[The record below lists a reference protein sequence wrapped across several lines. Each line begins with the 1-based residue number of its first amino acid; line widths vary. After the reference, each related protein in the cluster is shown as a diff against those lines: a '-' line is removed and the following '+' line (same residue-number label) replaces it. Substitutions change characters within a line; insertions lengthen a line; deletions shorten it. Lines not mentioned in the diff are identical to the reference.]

1 MNTDTAD
8 TPKDAPE
15 SGAIGAA
22 PPAAGWRHYFSRK
35 MLTCVMLGFTSGL
48 PLFMLYNLLSA
59 WLKAEQVDLK
69 SIGLFAL
76 VGFPYTW
83 KFVWSPLMA
92 RFHFPLLGRRRGW
105 MFVTQLA
112 LLAAIGSLGFYSPRD
127 ELSVIVALAG
137 LVAFL
142 SASQD
147 IVIDAYRR
155 ELLDEHEQGSGT
167 ALFVNAYK
175 LSTLV
180 PGSLSLILSDFMSW
194 QMVFGIT
201 GLFMLPGMLTTLLI
215 AEPNIYG
222 EPPRTLREAVVEPF
236 REFIHRSGW
245 SHALLI
251 LAFIFLYKL
260 GDSMATALATPF
272 YMDLGFSRT
281 QIGLVA
287 KNAGL
292 WASLA
297 GGILGAVWLEKT
309 GVNRGL
315 WIFGVLQA
323 VAILGFALLAQTGVG
338 AVAAVDAAAAAS
350 AAASAA
356 GGAIDAAAAPAA
368 QPSTLLLGLV
378 IGLEAFAVG
387 LGTAAFT
394 GYIATT
400 TDQRYTATQFAL
412 FTSLAAVPRTFFNAV
427 TGFIVAQTGW
437 FTFFLI
443 CFALA
448 IPGMLLLPKIAPWNG
463 RPTTGA
469 VPD

>member
-1 MNTDTAD
+1 MNTTSNSPA
-8 TPKDAPE
+8 
-15 SGAIGAA
+15 
-22 PPAAGWRHYFSRK
+22 PAATDWRHYFSRH
-35 MLTCVMLGFTSGL
+35 MLICVMLGFTSGL
-48 PLFMLYNLLSA
+48 PLFILYNLLSA
-59 WLKAEQVDLK
+59 WLKSEQVDLK
-69 SIGLFAL
+69 AIGLFAL

-83 KFVWSPLMA
+83 KFLWSPLMD

-105 MFVTQLA
+105 MFFTQLA
-112 LLAAIGSLGFYSPRD
+112 LLAAVGSMGFFSPLT
-127 ELSVIVALAG
+127 ELTAVVTLAG
-137 LVAFL
+137 VIAFL

-155 ELLDEHEQGSGT
+155 ELLSDAEQGSGT

-175 LSTLV
+175 MSTLV
-180 PGSLSLILSDFMSW
+180 PGSLSLILSDFLSW
-194 QMVFGIT
+194 QIVFGIT
-201 GLFMLPGMLTTLLI
+201 ALFMLPGLFTTLLI
-215 AEPNIYG
+215 SEPRIYG

-236 REFIHRSGW
+236 REFIQRSGW
-245 SHALLI
+245 SHAALI

-272 YMDLGFSRT
+272 YMELGYTRT

-297 GGILGAVWLEKT
+297 GGILGAIWLEKT

-323 VAILGFALLAQTGVG
+323 VAILGFALLAQTGVT
-338 AVAAVDAAAAAS
+338 
-350 AAASAA
+350 AA
-356 GGAIDAAAAPAA
+356 GVE
-368 QPSTLLLGLV
+368 PSSLMLGLV

-394 GYIATT
+394 AYIATT

-412 FTSLAAVPRTFFNAV
+412 FTSLAAVPRTFFNAL

-437 FTFFLI
+437 FVFFLI

-448 IPGMLLLPKIAPWNG
+448 IPGMLLLPKIAPWRTPAANDN
-463 RPTTGA
+463 TS
-469 VPD
+469 

>member
-1 MNTDTAD
+1 MNQDTSAVEP
-8 TPKDAPE
+8 TLAR
-15 SGAIGAA
+15 
-22 PPAAGWRHYFSRK
+22 GWRHYFTRH
-35 MLTCVMLGFTSGL
+35 MLICVMLGFTSGL
-48 PLFMLYNLLSA
+48 PLFILYNLLSA

-83 KFVWSPLMA
+83 KFLWSPLMD
-92 RFHFPLLGRRRGW
+92 RFRFPMLGRRRGW
-105 MFVTQLA
+105 MFFTQLA
-112 LLAAIGSLGFYSPRD
+112 LLAAIGSMGFFSPVTD
-127 ELSVIVALAG
+127 LTMIVFLAG

-155 ELLDEHEQGSGT
+155 EMLSDREQGSGT

-175 LSTLV
+175 MSTLV
-180 PGSLSLILSDFMSW
+180 PGSLSLILSDFLSW
-194 QMVFGIT
+194 QIVFSIT
-201 GLFMLPGMLTTLLI
+201 ALFMLPGVFTTLLI
-215 AEPNIYG
+215 REPSIYG
-222 EPPRTLREAVVEPF
+222 EPPRTLREAVVLPF
-236 REFIHRSGW
+236 KEFIERSGW
-245 SHALLI
+245 SHAAMI

-323 VAILGFALLAQTGVG
+323 VAILGFALLAKVG
-338 AVAAVDAAAAAS
+338 AS
-350 AAASAA
+350 AP
-356 GGAIDAAAAPAA
+356 GVVPD
-368 QPSTLLLGLV
+368 TFLLGLV
-378 IGLEAFAVG
+378 IGVEAFAVG

-394 GYIATT
+394 AYIATA
-400 TDQRYTATQFAL
+400 TDSRYTATQFAL
-412 FTSLAAVPRTFFNAV
+412 FTSLAAVPRTFFNAL
-427 TGFIVAQTGW
+427 TGFIVAHTGW
-437 FTFFLI
+437 FEFFLI

-448 IPGMLLLPKIAPWNG
+448 LPGMLLLPKIAPWN
-463 RPTTGA
+463 
-469 VPD
+469 VPANIEDKKHAGDSAG

>member
-1 MNTDTAD
+1 MTQPQTAKPVMNT
-8 TPKDAPE
+8 
-15 SGAIGAA
+15 
-22 PPAAGWRHYFSRK
+22 GWRHYFSRN
-35 MLTCVMLGFTSGL
+35 MLICVMLGFTSGL
-48 PLFMLYNLLSA
+48 PLFILYNLLSA

-83 KFVWSPLMA
+83 KFLWSPLMD

-105 MFVTQLA
+105 MFFTQLA
-112 LLAAIGSLGFYSPRD
+112 LLGVIGSMGFFSPLS
-127 ELSVIVALAG
+127 ELTMIVLLAG

-155 ELLDEHEQGSGT
+155 ELLSDAEQGSGT

-180 PGSLSLILSDFMSW
+180 PGSLSLILSDFLSW
-194 QMVFGIT
+194 QTVFGIT
-201 GLFMLPGMLTTLLI
+201 ALFMLPGVFTTLLI
-215 AEPNIYG
+215 REPEIYG

-272 YMDLGFSRT
+272 YMELGYTRT

-297 GGILGAVWLEKT
+297 GGVLGAIWLEKT
-309 GVNRGL
+309 GINRGL

-323 VAILGFALLAQTGVG
+323 IAILGFALLAQTGV
-338 AVAAVDAAAAAS
+338 AAA
-350 AAASAA
+350 
-356 GGAIDAAAAPAA
+356 GAE
-368 QPSTLLLGLV
+368 PSTLLLGLV
-378 IGLEAFAVG
+378 IALEAFAVG

-394 GYIATT
+394 AYIATT

-412 FTSLAAVPRTFFNAV
+412 FTSLAAVPRTFFNAL

-437 FTFFLI
+437 FVFFLI

-448 IPGMLLLPKIAPWNG
+448 IPGMLLLPRIAPW
-463 RPTTGA
+463 RSAAPES
-469 VPD
+469 VQ

>member
-1 MNTDTAD
+1 MNPNTAD
-8 TPKDAPE
+8 AQSAHAT
-15 SGAIGAA
+15 
-22 PPAAGWRHYFSRK
+22 GWRHYFNRK
-35 MLTCVMLGFTSGL
+35 MMICVMLGFTSGL

-83 KFVWSPLMA
+83 KFIWSPLMD

-105 MFVTQLA
+105 MFITQLA
-112 LLAAIGSLGFYSPRD
+112 LLAAVGSFGFFSPQQELGA
-127 ELSVIVALAG
+127 IVALAG
-137 LVAFL
+137 VVAFL

-155 ELLDEHEQGSGT
+155 ELLAEHEQGSGT

-180 PGSLSLILSDFMSW
+180 PGSLSLILSDFLSW
-194 QMVFGIT
+194 QAVFGIT
-201 GLFMLPGMLTTLLI
+201 ALFMLPGLLTTLLI
-215 AEPNIYG
+215 AEPAIYG
-222 EPPRTLREAVVEPF
+222 VPPRTLREAVVEPF
-236 REFIHRSGW
+236 HEFITRSGW
-245 SHALLI
+245 KHAMLV

-272 YMDLGFSRT
+272 YMELGFSRT

-315 WIFGVLQA
+315 WIFGALQA

-338 AVAAVDAAAAAS
+338 
-350 AAASAA
+350 
-356 GGAIDAAAAPAA
+356 
-368 QPSTLLLGLV
+368 STAEPDTLMLGFV

-412 FTSLAAVPRTFFNAV
+412 FTSLAAVPRTFFNAL
-427 TGFIVAQTGW
+427 TGFIVDQTGW
-437 FTFFLI
+437 FSFFLI

-448 IPGMLLLPKIAPWNG
+448 IPGMLLLPKIAPWNQG
-463 RPTTGA
+463 RAEASP
-469 VPD
+469 VR

>member
-1 MNTDTAD
+1 MNANT
-8 TPKDAPE
+8 E
-15 SGAIGAA
+15 HA
-22 PPAAGWRHYFSRK
+22 PPAHATGWRHYFNRK
-35 MLTCVMLGFTSGL
+35 MMICVMLGFTSGL

-83 KFVWSPLMA
+83 KFIWSPLMD

-105 MFVTQLA
+105 MFATQLA
-112 LLAAIGSLGFYSPRD
+112 LLAAVGCFGFFSPQQELGA
-127 ELSVIVALAG
+127 IVALAG
-137 LVAFL
+137 MVAFL

-155 ELLDEHEQGSGT
+155 ELLAEHEQGSGT

-194 QMVFGIT
+194 QSVFGIT
-201 GLFMLPGMLTTLLI
+201 ALFMLPGLLTTLLI
-215 AEPNIYG
+215 SEPAIYG
-222 EPPRTLREAVVEPF
+222 QPPRTLREAVVEPF
-236 REFIHRSGW
+236 HEFVTRSGW
-245 SHALLI
+245 KHALLI

-272 YMDLGFSRT
+272 YMDLGFTRT

-323 VAILGFALLAQTGVG
+323 VAILGFALLAKTGVG
-338 AVAAVDAAAAAS
+338 NS
-350 AAASAA
+350 AEP
-356 GGAIDAAAAPAA
+356 D
-368 QPSTLLLGLV
+368 TLLLGLV

-412 FTSLAAVPRTFFNAV
+412 FTSLAAVPRTFFNAL
-427 TGFIVAQTGW
+427 TGFIVDQTGW
-437 FTFFLI
+437 FSFFLI

-448 IPGMLLLPKIAPWNG
+448 IPGMLLLPKIAPWNQ
-463 RPTTGA
+463 RDA
-469 VPD
+469 EARLAS

>member
-1 MNTDTAD
+1 
-8 TPKDAPE
+8 
-15 SGAIGAA
+15 
-22 PPAAGWRHYFSRK
+22 
-35 MLTCVMLGFTSGL
+35 MLICVMLGFTSGL
-48 PLFMLYNLLSA
+48 PLFILYNLLSA

-83 KFVWSPLMA
+83 KFLWSPLMD
-92 RFHFPLLGRRRGW
+92 RFRFPMLGRRRGW
-105 MFVTQLA
+105 MFFTQLA
-112 LLAAIGSLGFYSPRD
+112 LMATIGSMGFYSPVTD
-127 ELSVIVALAG
+127 LTIIVFLAG

-155 ELLDEHEQGSGT
+155 EMLSDREQGSGT

-175 LSTLV
+175 MSTLV
-180 PGSLSLILSDFMSW
+180 PGSLSLILSDFLSW
-194 QMVFGIT
+194 QVVFSVT
-201 GLFMLPGMLTTLLI
+201 ALFMLPGVFTTLLI
-215 AEPNIYG
+215 REPSIYG
-222 EPPRTLREAVVEPF
+222 EPPRTLREAVVLPF
-236 REFIHRSGW
+236 KEFIERSGW
-245 SHALLI
+245 SHAAMI

-272 YMDLGFSRT
+272 YMDLGYSRT

-323 VAILGFALLAQTGVG
+323 VAILGFALLAQVG
-338 AVAAVDAAAAAS
+338 A
-350 AAASAA
+350 
-356 GGAIDAAAAPAA
+356 GAPGVVPD
-368 QPSTLLLGLV
+368 TFLLGLV
-378 IGLEAFAVG
+378 IGVEAFAVG

-394 GYIATT
+394 AYIATA
-400 TDQRYTATQFAL
+400 TDSRYTATQFAL
-412 FTSLAAVPRTFFNAV
+412 FTSLAAVPRTFFNAL
-427 TGFIVAQTGW
+427 TGYIVAHTGW
-437 FTFFLI
+437 FEFFLI

-448 IPGMLLLPKIAPWNG
+448 LPGMLLLPKIAPWN
-463 RPTTGA
+463 
-469 VPD
+469 VPAGSDDKKHAGDSAA

>member
-1 MNTDTAD
+1 MNQDTSAVEP
-8 TPKDAPE
+8 TPAR
-15 SGAIGAA
+15 
-22 PPAAGWRHYFSRK
+22 GWRHYFTRH
-35 MLTCVMLGFTSGL
+35 MLICVMLGFTSGL
-48 PLFMLYNLLSA
+48 PLFILYNLLSA

-83 KFVWSPLMA
+83 KFLWSPLMD
-92 RFHFPLLGRRRGW
+92 RFRFPMLGRRRGW
-105 MFVTQLA
+105 MFFTQLA
-112 LLAAIGSLGFYSPRD
+112 LLATIGSMGFFSPVTD
-127 ELSVIVALAG
+127 LTMIVFLAG

-155 ELLDEHEQGSGT
+155 EMLSDREQGSGT

-175 LSTLV
+175 MSTLV
-180 PGSLSLILSDFMSW
+180 PGSLSLILSDFLSW
-194 QMVFGIT
+194 QIVFSIT
-201 GLFMLPGMLTTLLI
+201 ALFMLPGVFTTLLI
-215 AEPNIYG
+215 REPSIYG
-222 EPPRTLREAVVEPF
+222 EPPRTLREAVVLPF
-236 REFIHRSGW
+236 KEFIERSGW
-245 SHALLI
+245 SHAAMI

-323 VAILGFALLAQTGVG
+323 VAILGFALLAKVG
-338 AVAAVDAAAAAS
+338 A
-350 AAASAA
+350 
-356 GGAIDAAAAPAA
+356 GAPGVVPD
-368 QPSTLLLGLV
+368 TFLLGLV
-378 IGLEAFAVG
+378 IGVEAFAVG

-394 GYIATT
+394 AYIATA
-400 TDQRYTATQFAL
+400 TDSRYTATQFAL
-412 FTSLAAVPRTFFNAV
+412 FTSLAAVPRTFFNAL
-427 TGFIVAQTGW
+427 TGFIVAHTGW
-437 FTFFLI
+437 FEFFLI

-448 IPGMLLLPKIAPWNG
+448 LPGMLLLPKIAPWN
-463 RPTTGA
+463 
-469 VPD
+469 VPANIEDKKHAGDSAG